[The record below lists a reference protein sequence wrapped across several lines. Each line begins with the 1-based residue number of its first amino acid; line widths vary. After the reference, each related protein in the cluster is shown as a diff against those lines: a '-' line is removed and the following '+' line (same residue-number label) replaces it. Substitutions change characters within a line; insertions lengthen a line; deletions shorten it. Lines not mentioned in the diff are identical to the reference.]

1 MVTKDLDNYI
11 SPSAIWQL
19 SKEYNIDAGFS
30 LATYIWETG
39 WGKESLAWID
49 GNNPAGIMCGY
60 EYCAYDNAEQGFR
73 AMFDL
78 LSQYTGGSI
87 DYVGTK
93 ITVDEVRSTWS
104 ESEDTEALIH
114 IWNEILGGQ
123 SNEE

>member
-1 MVTKDLDNYI
+1 MVDKGLDNYI
-11 SPSAIWQL
+11 SPSTIWQL

-39 WGKESLAWID
+39 WGKESHAWID

-78 LSQYTGGSI
+78 LSQYTRGSI

-104 ESEDTEALIH
+104 ESEDTEDVVR
-114 IWNEILGGQ
+114 IWNEILGGK
-123 SNEE
+123 